1 MNFSETLSIR
11 KPATFRLEEIDPES
25 TPGAKGKEQA
35 RARIEKNAAAI
46 DELQYRLF
54 AENKRSLLIVLQAID
69 AGGKDGAIR
78 TLSRGMNPQGCT
90 VTSFKKP
97 SEVELDHDFLWRVHQ
112 AVPRRGEIG
121 IWNRS
126 HYEDVLV
133 VRVHELVPKSVWS
146 ARYEQINR
154 FEANLVAADVHI
166 LKFLLHISKDEQ
178 KERFQARLDDP
189 EKHWKFSPADVEER
203 KHWDA
208 YMKAFET
215 AVRKCHTPE
224 APWFVI
230 PANKKWYRD
239 LAITEIVRETMESW
253 KMQYPKPSF
262 DPAAIRIE

>member
-1 MNFSETLSIR
+1 MNFTETLSIR
-11 KPATFRLEEIDPES
+11 KPASFRLEAVDPDS

-35 RARIEKNAAAI
+35 RTRIEKNAAAI

-54 AENKRSLLIVLQAID
+54 AENQRSLLIVLQAID

-78 TLSRGMNPQGCT
+78 TLSGGMNPQGCT

-166 LKFLLHISKDEQ
+166 LKFLLHISRDEQ

-203 KHWDA
+203 KHWD
-208 YMKAFET
+208 
-215 AVRKCHTPE
+215 
-224 APWFVI
+224 
-230 PANKKWYRD
+230 
-239 LAITEIVRETMESW
+239 
-253 KMQYPKPSF
+253 
-262 DPAAIRIE
+262 